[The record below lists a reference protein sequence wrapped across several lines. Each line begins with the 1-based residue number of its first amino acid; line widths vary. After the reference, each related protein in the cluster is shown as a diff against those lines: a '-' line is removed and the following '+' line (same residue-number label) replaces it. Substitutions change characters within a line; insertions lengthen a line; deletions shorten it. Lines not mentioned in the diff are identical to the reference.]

1 MGVAP
6 GAEGVASA
14 RRAVGAEGVA
24 GEEGGPRAAAAPRA
38 RRRNP
43 AASRAAILAA
53 AHAAFA
59 ERGYTGATI
68 RDIARRAGVTH
79 GLVMMHFASKEQLF
93 LAAVPGH
100 RNLPNVVAGDPRQLA
115 ERVAAA
121 YVERMEQDQGAD
133 PLVAMVRS
141 AVGNVEAATR
151 LYAAM
156 QENSVE
162 LYRDLLPGDDPPARV
177 ELLGAVMIGV
187 TFSRYIVRT
196 GRLAELTPDQLRD
209 HLVPVLHQ
217 ILLG

>member
-1 MGVAP
+1 MKEDQV
-6 GAEGVASA
+6 EGSRPV
-14 RRAVGAEGVA
+14 
-24 GEEGGPRAAAAPRA
+24 

-43 AASRAAILAA
+43 VASRAAILAA
-53 AHAAFA
+53 ANAAFA
-59 ERGYTGATI
+59 ERGYAGATI

-100 RNLPNVVAGDPRQLA
+100 RELPDVVTGDPARLA

-121 YVERMEQDQGAD
+121 YVERMEKDQGAD
-133 PLVAMVRS
+133 PLVALVRS
-141 AVGNVEAATR
+141 AASNVEAATR
-151 LYAAM
+151 LYTAM

-162 LYRDLLPGDDPPARV
+162 LYRDLLPGHPAERV

-196 GRLAELTPDQLRD
+196 GRLAELSPDELRD